1 MAKYVGK
8 RIVPKHCGA
17 WNRSKAYEMLCIVY
31 DQASGDSY
39 ISRKEVPAGTLL
51 TNPDYWALCSDFSE
65 QMYMLDQR
73 IVASEAAIK
82 ADNDATEAAVKA
94 DNTATRHHAD
104 AVESSLNSRMDT
116 IEARQ
121 AAEAAA
127 ATDKDADFA
136 AEVVDA
142 RVGWDSQTYGSLGE
156 AIRGQLE
163 QGLK

>member
-82 ADNDATEAAVKA
+82 ADNDEVVRVLALPASMLGKYSKGFSAVLLGVM
-94 DNTATRHHAD
+94 TP
-104 AVESSLNSRMDT
+104 
-116 IEARQ
+116 
-121 AAEAAA
+121 AEAVQAC
-127 ATDKDADFA
+127 
-136 AEVVDA
+136 
-142 RVGWDSQTYGSLGE
+142 E
-156 AIRGQLE
+156 AGD
-163 QGLK
+163 